1 MATVSFRMDDA
12 TKQKFER
19 LCDDLG
25 MSMSTAIN
33 VFAKQSVRE
42 QRIPFEIKT
51 DPFYSEENM
60 RTIDASIAQ
69 LDQGHGVTKTL
80 EELERMENE

>member
-25 MSMSTAIN
+25 MSMSTAVN
-33 VFAKQSVRE
+33 VFVKKAVRE
-42 QRIPFEIKT
+42 QRIPFESNS
-51 DPFYSEENM
+51 DPFSSKENVKYLAQIVREQEEGK
-60 RTIDASIAQ
+60 AAW
-69 LDQGHGVTKTL
+69 H
-80 EELERMENE
+80 EHELVEVDE

>member
-25 MSMSTAIN
+25 MGMSTAFN
-33 VFAKQSVRE
+33 VFAKKAIQE
-42 QRIPFEIKT
+42 HGIPFEVKT

-60 RTIDASIAQ
+60 
-69 LDQGHGVTKTL
+69 KYL
-80 EELERMENE
+80 EQIVREHEEGKAAWHEHELVEVDE

>member
-25 MSMSTAIN
+25 MSMSTAVN
-33 VFAKQSVRE
+33 VFVKKAVRE
-42 QRIPFEIKT
+42 QRIPFEINS
-51 DPFYSEENM
+51 DPFYSKENVKYLEQIVREHEEGK
-60 RTIDASIAQ
+60 AVW
-69 LDQGHGVTKTL
+69 H
-80 EELERMENE
+80 EHELVEVDE

>member
-25 MSMSTAIN
+25 MSMSTAVN
-33 VFAKQSVRE
+33 VFIKKAVRE
-42 QRIPFEIKT
+42 HGMPFEVKT

-60 RTIDASIAQ
+60 
-69 LDQGHGVTKTL
+69 KYL
-80 EELERMENE
+80 EQIVREHEEGKAAWHEHELVEADE

>member
-25 MSMSTAIN
+25 MSMSTAVN
-33 VFAKQSVRE
+33 VFVKKAVRE
-42 QRIPFEIKT
+42 QRIPFEINS
-51 DPFYSEENM
+51 DPFYSKENVKYLEQIVREHEEGK
-60 RTIDASIAQ
+60 AAW
-69 LDQGHGVTKTL
+69 H
-80 EELERMENE
+80 EHELVEVDE

>member
-1 MATVSFRMDDA
+1 MATVSFRMDDV
-12 TKQKFER
+12 TKKKLER

-25 MSMSTAIN
+25 MSMSTAFN
-33 VFAKQSVRE
+33 VFAKKAVRE
-42 QRIPFEIKT
+42 QRIPFEINS
-51 DPFYSEENM
+51 DPFYSEGNM
-60 RTIDASIAQ
+60 RVIDASIAQ

>member
-25 MSMSTAIN
+25 MSMSTAVN
-33 VFAKQSVRE
+33 VFVKQAIRE
-42 QRIPFEIKT
+42 QRIPFKIT
-51 DPFYSEENM
+51 
-60 RTIDASIAQ
+60 
-69 LDQGHGVTKTL
+69 LDLLGAEP
-80 EELERMENE
+80 EELDE